1 MGKES
6 LFWVMKKIG
15 NGQWWWLY
23 SMVRI
28 TNATELCVLF
38 KWQILPYA
46 MYFIT
51 ICKKW
56 AYERKHVSEKM
67 GRDLGEAG
75 RTIRLSEEKK
85 RKKGWVEGS

>member
-56 AYERKHVSEKM
+56 AY
-67 GRDLGEAG
+67 
-75 RTIRLSEEKK
+75 
-85 RKKGWVEGS
+85 

>member
-1 MGKES
+1 MSKEFIQMENTAQWAKS
-6 LFWVMKKIG
+6 SVLGDEKLE

-56 AYERKHVSEKM
+56 AYERKHVSDKM
-67 GRDLGEAG
+67 GG
-75 RTIRLSEEKK
+75 T
-85 RKKGWVEGS
+85 